1 MNPLL
6 HHKGGALH
14 YCSAVSK
21 PKEKKKEK
29 KQRTN
34 NSITPPPAC
43 CSVEHTSFD
52 LKFTSYCKLM
62 MIPVPRSLTPAAAA
76 A

>member
-21 PKEKKKEK
+21 PKEKKKRKETK
-29 KQRTN
+29 NKQFN
-34 NSITPPPAC
+34 YS
-43 CSVEHTSFD
+43 SS
-52 LKFTSYCKLM
+52 
-62 MIPVPRSLTPAAAA
+62 SLLLCGAHLL
-76 A
+76 

>member
-6 HHKGGALH
+6 QEVLSITAAQ
-14 YCSAVSK
+14 SVSQK
-21 PKEKKKEK
+21 KRKKEK

-62 MIPVPRSLTPAAAA
+62 MIPVPRSLTPAAATA
-76 A
+76 